1 LSARRI
7 ILTGTAG
14 VVAVLAVVLALLR
27 WDSANKIAVVVSA
40 LAAVAAVGVAI
51 WAALP
56 AMSPRQGLRVSRTGG
71 AVAGLGS
78 PANPEVSGTEDSLPG
93 DLPIERTGDAE
104 ASGGRDASTG
114 IRPPPPDG
122 PIRRRPPPLP
132 PLVPGTSFVGNVPA
146 LPSRFVARADIFDTL
161 RDQIVSHATVA
172 LVGMGGAGKTILA
185 AAVAHDA
192 AVQATFRDGIV
203 WVDAGQQNTP
213 TQLQERLV
221 TRLSG
226 EMASF
231 PTTEVGRHRLAE
243 LLAGRAF
250 LLVVDDVWDAEVLN
264 ALNVVGEP
272 QGALLFTT
280 RDRGVARAVGTVVQD
295 VDVLELEQARALL
308 GRWTETELD
317 RLPPVAD
324 ALCLRAGN
332 LALAVALV
340 GGMVKS
346 RGAHAQ
352 DWLDVT
358 RLLETADVDAIA
370 DAYGPDSYR
379 HRSVL
384 ASIAVSIDD
393 LLPADRVRYRELA
406 VFAGRAHVPP
416 VAVSALWA
424 SAGSSADDTGRLLAG
439 LPTGPWLSA
448 TTAGG
453 SRSTTS
459 NTTLPPTSSALAG
472 SRSPTAGSS
481 TATAPSPPTG

>member
-1 LSARRI
+1 MEEDDVGVSAHRI
-7 ILTGTAG
+7 VLTGTAG
-14 VVAVLAVVLALLR
+14 VVGVLAVVLALLR

-56 AMSPRQGLRVSRTGG
+56 AMSPRQGMRVSRTGG
-71 AVAGLGS
+71 TVAGLGS
-78 PANPEVSGTEDSLPG
+78 PANPEVSGTGDSLPG
-93 DLPIERTGDAE
+93 DLRVERTEDPE
-104 ASGGRDASTG
+104 ASDGRDASTG
-114 IRPPPPDG
+114 IRPPPPDRL
-122 PIRRRPPPLP
+122 IRRRPPPLP
-132 PLVPGTSFVGNVPA
+132 PLVSGTSFVGNVLA
-146 LPSRFVARADIFDTL
+146 LPSRFVARADIFKTL
-161 RDQIVSHATVA
+161 RDQIASHATVG

-192 AVQATFRDGIV
+192 AVQATFRDGIA

-213 TQLQERLV
+213 TQLQERLTLV

-250 LLVVDDVWDAEVLN
+250 LLVVDDVWDSEALN
-264 ALNVVGEP
+264 AFNVVGEP

-280 RDRGVARAVGTVVQD
+280 RDRGIARAVGTVVQD

-346 RGAHAQ
+346 RGAHPATKLLVWSAAVWNRRRCLKLAQ
-352 DWLDVT
+352 RGQHPSDKPVGDHGGLLVCPPGVSFIRGRHVVT
-358 RLLETADVDAIA
+358 
-370 DAYGPDSYR
+370 
-379 HRSVL
+379 
-384 ASIAVSIDD
+384 
-393 LLPADRVRYRELA
+393 
-406 VFAGRAHVPP
+406 
-416 VAVSALWA
+416 W
-424 SAGSSADDTGRLLAG
+424 G
-439 LPTGPWLSA
+439 LKSE
-448 TTAGG
+448 
-453 SRSTTS
+453 
-459 NTTLPPTSSALAG
+459 
-472 SRSPTAGSS
+472 
-481 TATAPSPPTG
+481 